1 MLYPFFT
8 TLLTLSISIAGTINK
23 KDGIGRQAIELGMGL
38 KNHYDIQVVPFGE
51 LGELSKEEMKLVET
65 DMRNLHPVVLLNTSL
80 PEIPH
85 MVEILKRYQKPGQR
99 YIAYTM
105 IESDFV
111 DPKFVEYLNFFETIL
126 VPDPFLVEVFKK
138 SGVKPPVEVI
148 PLAVDLSKFLSK
160 PLKKTIHKPFVFG
173 NFSGCI
179 FRKDQKIL
187 LEAFHEVFGQ
197 SEEVLL
203 YLFFRGG
210 DTACIK
216 EIQNYIEEKKIKN
229 VKMESGPKPIGAY
242 LEAFLSLD
250 CYVSPSWGEGFSIQ
264 PREAMALGIPTIVSR
279 NTGQI
284 TIADSGLVYVL
295 KKQKDMQAVYS
306 MVYNIFTMG
315 NMQRS
320 DKEELKD
327 LLKKVYNEKENILD
341 GNEELRL
348 WASRYDLQKGPFIQE
363 FIKFFEKSFEKG

>member
-1 MLYPFFT
+1 MWTPFIS

-23 KDGIGRQAIELGMGL
+23 RDGIGRQSIELGTAL
-38 KNHYDIQVVPFGE
+38 KNTYNIQVVPFGE
-51 LGELSKEEMKLVET
+51 CGELSKEEMELVET
-65 DMRNLHPVVLLNTSL
+65 DLRNLHPIVLLNTSL

-85 MVEILKRYQKPGQR
+85 MVEILKRYKKPGQR
-99 YIAYTM
+99 FLAYTM

-111 DPKFVEYLNFFETIL
+111 DPRFVEYLNFFEAIL
-126 VPDPFLVEVFKK
+126 VPDPFLVEVFQK
-138 SGVKPPVEVI
+138 SGVKPPIEVI

-160 PLKKTIHKPFVFG
+160 PLKKTLHKPFVFG

-187 LEAFHEVFGQ
+187 LEAFHEEFGS

-216 EIQNYIEEKKIKN
+216 EIRKYIQSHGLKN
-229 VKMESGPKPIGAY
+229 VKIESGPKPPRAY
-242 LEAFLSLD
+242 IEAFESLD

-284 TIADSGLVYVL
+284 TIADSGLAFVL
-295 KKQKDMQAVYS
+295 CKQENIKAVYS
-306 MVYNIFTMG
+306 LGYNIFNMG

-320 DKEELKD
+320 NKEELKE
-327 LLKKVYNEKENILD
+327 LLKKIFIQKNMILD
-341 GNEELRL
+341 GNEKLRD
-348 WASRYDLQKGPFIQE
+348 WATRYDIERGPFVEE
-363 FIKFFEKSFEKG
+363 FIQFFEKTFG